1 MTTDILIVYEVRGSR
16 DINRC
21 GRCLPNGDGL
31 CLITDLTVVGL
42 YPHTAFST
50 QTGGHTLL
58 FHALHGGHQT
68 VRHHLL
74 MVFQLTL
81 IRDREIQP
89 ATLVGLQPDNN
100 HIVGQ
105 RSNDLSAIAHAI
117 YLITHTS
124 YRIVEIQ
131 VPFIAGSV
139 AMVPEFQEQI
149 AHRQE
154 THTMG
159 TFEEI
164 LFNQPMRLHL
174 PTVEDQ
180 LAHLVEMSL
189 RLRTTVLMG
198 RTRPECLLVQLNLF
212 CVWSTIDHR
221 SQMRVS
227 HWQRFQPVAG
237 RLVVPQPTRLTMGKS
252 DKRQEECKQY
262 KFSHHR

>member
-1 MTTDILIVYEVRGSR
+1 M
-16 DINRC
+16 
-21 GRCLPNGDGL
+21 
-31 CLITDLTVVGL
+31 
-42 YPHTAFST
+42 HT
-50 QTGGHTLL
+50 GH
-58 FHALHGGHQT
+58 G
-68 VRHHLL
+68 
-74 MVFQLTL
+74 
-81 IRDREIQP
+81 
-89 ATLVGLQPDNN
+89 
-100 HIVGQ
+100 
-105 RSNDLSAIAHAI
+105 
-117 YLITHTS
+117 
-124 YRIVEIQ
+124 IVEIQ
-131 VPFIAGSV
+131 APFITGCI
-139 AMVPEFQEQI
+139 AMIPEFQEQI

-174 PTVEDQ
+174 PTVENQ
-180 LAHLVEMSL
+180 LAHLVEMGL
-189 RLRTTVLMG
+189 RLRTTVLIG

-237 RLVVPQPTRLTMGKS
+237 RLVVPQPTRLTMCKS